1 MIRNLSMQIGDVA
14 LGSIELCVIA
24 NIANV
29 LEMMLWLLM
38 FGRLTFYPITTP
50 EGHFEALK

>member
-29 LEMMLWLLM
+29 LEMML
-38 FGRLTFYPITTP
+38 
-50 EGHFEALK
+50 